1 MSILVS
7 LSGLPGVGKTT
18 LAKRLAARTRAIH
31 LRVDSVEAALK
42 RSALSIHPAEDAGY
56 LAIASIAK
64 DNLLLGFDVIA
75 DTVNPIEI
83 SRKLWVK
90 TASDGGA
97 HLMNVEVICSD
108 KVSRTRQHLAKE
120 GRRTTVA
127 LNFQEALLKEFQRAI
142 ETGETD
148 GFAKLLSKS
157 AQLHAD
163 GGGKA
168 TAIKH
173 VLIGAV
179 KIQSFVQDVLHVAWR
194 GMEFHLSVINGDPGL
209 VLLREGEVFGCV
221 TCATK
226 EDTQVS
232 RIFIVRNPDKL
243 TRLGRQIK
251 VGPGN
256 GSLTTEE
263 KTV

>member
-97 HLMNVEVICSD
+97 YLMNVEVICSD
-108 KVSRTRQHLAKE
+108 KALHRKRVETRISDIDDLVVPDWQAVSNRTFEPWQCSRMIVDTSRE
-120 GRRTTVA
+120 S
-127 LNFQEALLKEFQRAI
+127 NDE
-142 ETGETD
+142 
-148 GFAKLLSKS
+148 S
-157 AQLHAD
+157 
-163 GGGKA
+163 
-168 TAIKH
+168 
-173 VLIGAV
+173 AV
-179 KIQSFVQDVLHVAWR
+179 KIAAEMDR
-194 GMEFHLSVINGDPGL
+194 
-209 VLLREGEVFGCV
+209 LRF
-221 TCATK
+221 AA
-226 EDTQVS
+226 
-232 RIFIVRNPDKL
+232 R
-243 TRLGRQIK
+243 
-251 VGPGN
+251 
-256 GSLTTEE
+256 
-263 KTV
+263 